1 MRNSAKITVAATLVL
16 LAAAATAQ
24 TPSSYIPVPLTTSAL
39 MLDVVAPATNPI
51 WEKSYAPDLTDAD
64 WDEVKKAASQLL
76 TAASLVSLGGTDAAE
91 KGWTDAPEWREWSET
106 MAATGLAA
114 LRAAEAKDQ
123 TALAAAGDSLVED
136 CMGCHVVF
144 DPTAR

>member
-1 MRNSAKITVAATLVL
+1 MRHSIILTVAATLGL
-16 LAAAATAQ
+16 AAATAAAQ
-24 TPSSYIPVPLTTSAL
+24 SPGDYIPVPITTSAL
-39 MLDVVAPATNPI
+39 MLDVVSPTTNPI
-51 WEKSYAPDLTDAD
+51 WDKSYAPELTDAD

-76 TAASLVSLGGTDAAE
+76 TAATLVSLGGSDAAE
-91 KGWTDAPEWREWSET
+91 KGWLDAPEWRQWSET
-106 MAATGLAA
+106 MAATGMAA
-114 LRAAEAKDQ
+114 LQAAEAQDQ

>member
-1 MRNSAKITVAATLVL
+1 MRNSAKLTVAATLVL

-24 TPSSYIPVPLTTSAL
+24 TPSSYIPVRLTTSAL
-39 MLDVVAPATNPI
+39 MLDVVAPTTNPI

-91 KGWTDAPEWREWSET
+91 KGWTDAPEWQQWSEA
-106 MAATGLAA
+106 MAATGMAA
-114 LRAAEAKDQ
+114 LQAAEAKDQ
-123 TALAAAGDSLVED
+123 TALAAAGDSLVEY
-136 CMGCHVVF
+136 CAGCHVVF

>member
-1 MRNSAKITVAATLVL
+1 MRHSTTLTVAAALAIA
-16 LAAAATAQ
+16 AAAATAQ
-24 TPSSYIPVPLTTSAL
+24 TPSNYIPVPLTTSAL
-39 MLDVVAPATNPI
+39 MLDVVAPTTNPI
-51 WEKSYAPDLTDAD
+51 WEKSYAPELSEAD

-76 TAASLVSLGGTDAAE
+76 SAATLVSLGGTDAAE
-91 KGWTDAPEWREWSET
+91 KGWLDAPEWRQWSET
-106 MAATGLAA
+106 MAATGMAA

>member
-1 MRNSAKITVAATLVL
+1 MRNSSKLTVAAMLVL
-16 LAAAATAQ
+16 IAAAATAQ

-39 MLDVVAPATNPI
+39 MLDVVAPTTNPI
-51 WEKSYAPDLTDAD
+51 WEKSYASDLTDAD

-76 TAASLVSLGGTDAAE
+76 TASTLVSLGGTDATE
-91 KGWTDAPEWREWSET
+91 KGWLDAPEWRQWSET
-106 MAATGLAA
+106 MAATALAA
-114 LRAAEAKDQ
+114 LQASEAKDQ
-123 TALAAAGDSLVED
+123 MALAAAGDSLVED

>member
-1 MRNSAKITVAATLVL
+1 MRNSAKQTIAATLVL

-24 TPSSYIPVPLTTSAL
+24 TPSSYIPVSLTTSAL
-39 MLDVVAPATNPI
+39 MLDVVAPAPNVI

-91 KGWTDAPEWREWSET
+91 KGWTDAPVWQQWSEA
-106 MAATGLAA
+106 MAATGMAA
-114 LRAAEAKDQ
+114 LQAAEAKDQ
-123 TALAAAGDSLVED
+123 MALAAAGDSLVED

>member
-1 MRNSAKITVAATLVL
+1 MRNSTKLAIATPVF
-16 LAAAATAQ
+16 LAVAATAQ

-39 MLDVVAPATNPI
+39 MLDVVAPPTNPI
-51 WEKSYAPDLTDAD
+51 WEKSYAADLTDAD

-76 TAASLVSLGGTDAAE
+76 SAASLVSLGGTDADE
-91 KGWTDAPEWREWSET
+91 KGWTDAPEWRQWSET
-106 MAATGLAA
+106 MAATAMAA
-114 LRAAEAKDQ
+114 LRASEAKDQ
-123 TALAAAGDSLVED
+123 MALAAAGDSLVED